1 MTDVLTAEQRH
12 KNMSRIRSRDTAP
25 EKKLRSLLFQR
36 GYRFRLCDR
45 RLPGTPDI
53 VLKKYRT
60 VIFVHG
66 CFWHRHAGCRYAT
79 TPSSNKKFWEEKFLK
94 NVERDHRNTAELLA
108 LGWNVVIVWECH
120 LKHNSSAV
128 IELLLQLLQCSQD
141 LSPCAIYDLTLT
153 DIDTD
158 SLQTKED

>member
-66 CFWHRHAGCRYAT
+66 CFWHRNVGCRYAT

-120 LKHNSSAV
+120 LKHHCCRTV
-128 IELLLQLLQCSQD
+128 ELITHFLRSVEVFSTGTVYD
-141 LSPCAIYDLTLT
+141 LSLT
-153 DIDTD
+153 DIDNFP
-158 SLQTKED
+158 SEHKK

>member
-1 MTDVLTAEQRH
+1 MTDVLTTEQRH

-45 RLPGTPDI
+45 RLPGSPDI

-66 CFWHRHAGCRYAT
+66 CFWHRHTGCRYAS

-94 NVERDHRNTAELLA
+94 NVERDHRNTAELTA
-108 LGWNVVIVWECH
+108 LGWNIVIVWECH
-120 LKHNSSAV
+120 LKHDCYRTVELIADFLQN
-128 IELLLQLLQCSQD
+128 IEAFSTGSVYE
-141 LSPCAIYDLTLT
+141 LSLT
-153 DIDTD
+153 DID
-158 SLQTKED
+158 SFPSEHKK